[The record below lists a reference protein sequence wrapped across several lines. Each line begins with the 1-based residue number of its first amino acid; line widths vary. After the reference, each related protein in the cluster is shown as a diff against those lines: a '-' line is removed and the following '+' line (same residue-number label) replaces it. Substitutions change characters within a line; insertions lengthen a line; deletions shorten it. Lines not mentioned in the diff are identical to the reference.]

1 MTRGAFCANP
11 ARRWAWA
18 ICWNPPM
25 ASCASASTWDSNRRR
40 GYFRKPS
47 STSRSRPSPPAR
59 PSAPRRPEMMRDI
72 RLGDDIDDFCVRCKR
87 VMNHNVVSVLNG
99 QAAKVRC
106 RTCHSDHDFRHE
118 QAPPPKVDARKAALF
133 AEVLKKVA
141 PGEVAV
147 VDDAELEIISELDG
161 ESDVDIDGD
170 AGVEVDAEDEA
181 AEPVDVVAPEPKPKP
196 QPKPRPKPKKG
207 RGRPKK

>member
-1 MTRGAFCANP
+1 M
-11 ARRWAWA
+11 
-18 ICWNPPM
+18 
-25 ASCASASTWDSNRRR
+25 
-40 GYFRKPS
+40 
-47 STSRSRPSPPAR
+47 
-59 PSAPRRPEMMRDI
+59 MMRDI

-133 AEVLKKVA
+133 NEVLKKVA
-141 PGEVAV
+141 PGDVPV
-147 VDDAELEIISELDG
+147 IVDDAELEIIPELDG
-161 ESDVDIDGD
+161 DPDVEPDGDGDGD
-170 AGVEVDAEDEA
+170 AGAEAEVEADEPIEA
-181 AEPVDVVAPEPKPKP
+181 VAPE
-196 QPKPRPKPKKG
+196 PKPKKG